1 MKLSDLIGINKIFS
15 DGKLLNKSGIDFAFS
30 VVEKSKDW
38 QYNLTHLL
46 KAIICEH
53 AFLNGNKRTGAA
65 LVLYFF
71 NKNNILYDNNL
82 VVKAV
87 INIAKLKK
95 PNDKKIQSEI
105 NKCLI

>member
-1 MKLSDLIGINKIFS
+1 MKLSALIEINKIFS

-30 VVEKSKDW
+30 VIEKSKDW

-82 VVKAV
+82 IVKAV

-95 PNDKKIQSEI
+95 PNDKKIQCEI